1 MSNMLNPGVYQ
12 LTQLLLTSPSVVFI
26 HVYHGALQRTERT
39 GRSWDTEPTDSCSE
53 SGSSAGESRRQ
64 TGAPGGK
71 TQQSL
76 CDADCFTVRRG
87 AQRECFKLLGSKRG
101 FIFTPASTFCS
112 NNEEI
117 MEPWTGQTRAQS
129 LFLKLLGLKSG
140 FIFMLACKP
149 VCSSTMEE
157 PTLLFTGRQAES
169 WHTITDTV
177 LLDWHFWLF
186 EFHVHE
192 LLYHQTMLSLLFS
205 P

>member
-117 MEPWTGQTRAQS
+117 MEPWTGQTRTQS

-140 FIFMLACKP
+140 FIFTLASQP
-149 VCSSTMEE
+149 VCSSDPQMSPPHSTVHCRLMSVGVMYFKVTSWKYRKEGE
-157 PTLLFTGRQAES
+157 SKETERTKQA
-169 WHTITDTV
+169 V
-177 LLDWHFWLF
+177 F
-186 EFHVHE
+186 V
-192 LLYHQTMLSLLFS
+192 
-205 P
+205 

>member
-1 MSNMLNPGVYQ
+1 MASRADSRPERSAWRTLIVRAASRDWRTAAPPVRAAQGQ
-12 LTQLLLTSPSVVFI
+12 RITQATQG
-26 HVYHGALQRTERT
+26 YT
-39 GRSWDTEPTDSCSE
+39 
-53 SGSSAGESRRQ
+53 RR
-64 TGAPGGK
+64 GGGGG
-71 TQQSL
+71 
-76 CDADCFTVRRG
+76 CNRRG

-169 WHTITDTV
+169 
-177 LLDWHFWLF
+177 
-186 EFHVHE
+186 
-192 LLYHQTMLSLLFS
+192 
-205 P
+205 